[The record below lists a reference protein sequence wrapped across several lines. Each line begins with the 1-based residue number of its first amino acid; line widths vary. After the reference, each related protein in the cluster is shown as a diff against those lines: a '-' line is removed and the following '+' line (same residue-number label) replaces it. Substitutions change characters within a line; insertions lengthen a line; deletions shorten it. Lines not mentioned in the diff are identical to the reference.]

1 MELAATLQGGRAILD
16 GIERIGYDTLSR
28 RVVLRRTDILVML
41 REALR
46 WV

>member
-16 GIERIGYDTLSR
+16 GIERLGYDTLSR
-28 RVVLRRTDILVML
+28 RPVLRRTDMMLML

-46 WV
+46 